1 MSWAA
6 HEFESY
12 ALQKHL
18 GARVSFSAVLVGC
31 FLPDLFTKLPVY
43 GFNFG
48 AFQITHVEE
57 PWKYHRG
64 WPGVGPTH
72 SLLFVAL
79 VSVLVLAATRHRG
92 WSLGLLVGGWAHV
105 LTDCFDSAGT
115 MLFFPFTTQHYS
127 FGMWSYA
134 AQEGR
139 YGDASAYYSSLGGMW
154 DLLWLCVCLANWRV
168 FTRRYFV
175 EEVAPWDPVWSWLQR
190 KWRASTIVLL
200 ALYRSYFI
208 YGAARVFGWSLWARF
223 VNPMRGSDA
232 VDLSWGGPGWVE
244 AAPQFQRAATWKGFL
259 VQTTI
264 GVAGLSLVLF
274 LLWRFLGRRLWMRAP
289 ATVPIPFVDQ
299 SGAAVGTVTAATT
312 GQ

>member
-12 ALQKHL
+12 VLQKHF

-31 FLPDLFTKLPVY
+31 LLPDLFTKLPVY
-43 GFNFG
+43 GLDLG
-48 AFQITHVEE
+48 ALHITHVTE

-79 VSVLVLAATRHRG
+79 VSLLVLAVSRHRG
-92 WSLGLLVGGWAHV
+92 WSLGLLIGGWAHV

-139 YGDASAYYSSLGGMW
+139 YGDASAYYSSLGGIW
-154 DLLWLCVCLANWRV
+154 DMFWLCVCLANRRV
-168 FTRRYFV
+168 FTRRYFL
-175 EEVAPWDPVWSWLQR
+175 EQVAPWDPFWSWMQR
-190 KWRASTIVLL
+190 KWGMSTVVLL

-208 YGAARVFGWSLWARF
+208 YGAARVLGWALWARF
-223 VNPMRGSDA
+223 VNPSRGIDM
-232 VDLSWGGPGWVE
+232 VDLSWGGPGWVD
-244 AAPQFQRAATWKGFL
+244 AAPPFQRAATWAGFL
-259 VQTTI
+259 AQTAI
-264 GVAGLSLVLF
+264 GICGLSVTLLVL
-274 LLWRFLGRRLWMRAP
+274 WRVLVRRLWLRSPEMA
-289 ATVPIPFVDQ
+289 PIPFVDQ
-299 SGAAVGTVTAATT
+299 STASVDTVNVATT